1 MKAKSCHEEK
11 TICRDERSE
20 DNEGENVNA
29 QGVDEAES
37 EPGSEQKKN
46 QQKDAQKSKSR

>member
-46 QQKDAQKSKSR
+46 QQTDAQKNKSR